1 MNIRLV
7 DIDLYSVVLFEG
19 RFTVVALAVLQL
31 VVGYEIPREGEL
43 DRHAVVLT
51 GNRAVEAYDRSIAVR
66 VRPGVSEVTSVLIV
80 T

>member
-7 DIDLYSVVLFEG
+7 DIDLYSVVLLES

-51 GNRAVEAYDRSIAVR
+51 AIVR
-66 VRPGVSEVTSVLIV
+66 LKLTIGASLSASAQV
-80 T
+80 